1 MIISSH
7 VFSCRSASIALSL
20 LRSCAPI
27 CRRLHPF
34 PYISFI
40 TLHPYLSVLKLSSYD
55 CLVPLSEWWAYDGA
69 PAVSVDTKSLS
80 VSFSLCLL
88 PLSLILPPIF
98 SQLSHC
104 LCTAYFSPS
113 LSLLQRRKWKTL
125 TCPVSR
131 KRLWGT
137 LRLTASGAWA
147 NCWTASR

>member
-1 MIISSH
+1 M
-7 VFSCRSASIALSL
+7 FSCHSASIALSL

-27 CRRLHPF
+27 CRRLRPF

-40 TLHPYLSVLKLSSYD
+40 TLHPYLSVLNLSSYD
-55 CLVPLSEWWAYDGA
+55 CLVPLSEWWAHDGA

-80 VSFSLCLL
+80 ASFSVRLL

-98 SQLSHC
+98 SHLSHC
-104 LCTAYFSPS
+104 LCTAYVSPS
-113 LSLLQRRKWKTL
+113 LSVLLSLLQRRKWKTL